1 MEIQS
6 KKQLLNL
13 LNVPL
18 NSKDEKKLEKLF
30 SLSRRNYFKV
40 VLEDNFLCISYE
52 NEYIKA
58 WDKISLNNIS
68 TLKEVIHLKNIL
80 FKESQKQIVIYDT
93 SKAYYYIQ
101 FYLPLKSLQNYI
113 IYFKIQIIYIYLLF
127 HM

>member
-18 NSKDEKKLEKLF
+18 NSKDGKKLEKLF

-58 WDKISLNNIS
+58 WDKISLNNKS
-68 TLKEVIHLKNIL
+68 YNLYL
-80 FKESQKQIVIYDT
+80 F
-93 SKAYYYIQ
+93 
-101 FYLPLKSLQNYI
+101 
-113 IYFKIQIIYIYLLF
+113 
-127 HM
+127 